1 MNNAAFRSGERIAL
15 IDSLR
20 GFALMGLFLVH
31 MVEYFDL
38 YWYRPE
44 KSVFND
50 FAFLL
55 FGGKAY
61 VIFALLFGVSFFIIM
76 DNQRRKGIDFRAGFA
91 WRLFILL
98 VIGFLHSL
106 VYGGDILVVLAITGF
121 ILIPLFNFRDGVI
134 LFISL
139 FFLLQIPAIIYF
151 VIQVNSGISAVPSHW
166 ALFGKIFGPY
176 ANGTFMEL
184 IHTTLWDAQAAKWV
198 FMVESG
204 RLSTII
210 GASILGFLLGRIDF
224 FRKVEEKSLK
234 VLRGFLFFTLLT
246 MILFTLADK
255 LPMYSNWLAAA
266 IMDSYKNLSFTFA
279 GILFF
284 IYIFN
289 SGGVKNIL
297 LLLSPAG
304 KMSLT
309 VYIFQSLVF
318 VPFYYGFGLAAYSY
332 IGQAGAFFLGIFFW
346 VIQLIIADY
355 WNKHY
360 YYGPL
365 EWSWRAATYRSI
377 NIPFKKAEP

>member
-1 MNNAAFRSGERIAL
+1 
-15 IDSLR
+15 
-20 GFALMGLFLVH
+20 MGLFLVH

-44 KSVFND
+44 KSFFND

-61 VIFALLFGVSFFIIM
+61 VVFALLFGVSFFIIM

-106 VYGGDILVVLAITGF
+106 VYGGDILVVLALTGF
-121 ILIPLFNFRDGVI
+121 ILIPIFNCRNGVI
-134 LFISL
+134 LLISL
-139 FFLLQIPAIIYF
+139 FFLMQIPAIIF
-151 VIQVNSGISAVPSHW
+151 CVFQVNSGLSAVPSHW

-198 FMVESG
+198 FMLESG

-224 FRKVEEKSLK
+224 FRKIEENSKKNLQ
-234 VLRGFLFFTLLT
+234 GFIFFLILAI
-246 MILFTLADK
+246 ILFTFADK
-255 LPMYSNWLAAA
+255 LPVYSNWLAAA
-266 IMDSYKNLSFTFA
+266 IIESYKNLFFTIA
-279 GILFF
+279 GILLF
-284 IYIFN
+284 IFLFN
-289 SGGVKNIL
+289 FSEVRKIL
-297 LLLSPAG
+297 LLLSHPG

-332 IGQAGAFFLGIFFW
+332 IGQARAFFLGIFFW
-346 VIQLIIADY
+346 VIQLFITY
-355 WNKHY
+355 HWNKNF

-365 EWSWRAATYRSI
+365 EWLWRAATYRSLD
-377 NIPFKKAEP
+377 IPFKKVERSS